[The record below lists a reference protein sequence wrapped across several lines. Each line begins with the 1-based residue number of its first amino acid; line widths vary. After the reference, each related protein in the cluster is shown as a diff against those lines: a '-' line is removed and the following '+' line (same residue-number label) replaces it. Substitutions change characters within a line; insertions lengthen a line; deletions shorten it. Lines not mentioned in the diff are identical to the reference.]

1 MRILIVSH
9 GVSDQSLLGGPG
21 RVAGIEAQELA
32 RRGHDIRVITS
43 DLIGKGSHA
52 IAPTFERISSPRL
65 SVRHVHHVSARWW
78 PGSLGPT
85 LNPSARPVLARC
97 IAWADVA
104 LAQEWQPSL
113 TQIARR
119 LARRANVP
127 FFVQPHGSIRRR
139 GGWKGAF
146 HRVFYLLHPVH
157 SSDQFIA
164 SSERERDE
172 LRVQLGPR
180 TTIHVVSNPM
190 SLPSLTEASPS
201 VVSRRASWGLP
212 RDARAIVFAHRIV
225 PNKGL
230 DLLIQAL
237 AALPKTDHL
246 VVVGP
251 EDHAPGFVERCR
263 ELSRLLRLNDRI
275 HFMGPVPIEELD
287 EVLLASDVFVLPA
300 RFDIFPMTVLHA
312 LACGRPVVMT
322 DACQSANALGG
333 AVQVARPTAH
343 SLAETIASLSPERT
357 AQLKVAGPLLIQSS
371 YSPSTTAAQLEA
383 ILSTRLTRN

>member
-1 MRILIVSH
+1 
-9 GVSDQSLLGGPG
+9 
-21 RVAGIEAQELA
+21 
-32 RRGHDIRVITS
+32 
-43 DLIGKGSHA
+43 
-52 IAPTFERISSPRL
+52 
-65 SVRHVHHVSARWW
+65 
-78 PGSLGPT
+78 
-85 LNPSARPVLARC
+85 
-97 IAWADVA
+97 
-104 LAQEWQPSL
+104 
-113 TQIARR
+113 
-119 LARRANVP
+119 
-127 FFVQPHGSIRRR
+127 
-139 GGWKGAF
+139 
-146 HRVFYLLHPVH
+146 VFYLLHPVH

-246 VVVGP
+246 VVGP